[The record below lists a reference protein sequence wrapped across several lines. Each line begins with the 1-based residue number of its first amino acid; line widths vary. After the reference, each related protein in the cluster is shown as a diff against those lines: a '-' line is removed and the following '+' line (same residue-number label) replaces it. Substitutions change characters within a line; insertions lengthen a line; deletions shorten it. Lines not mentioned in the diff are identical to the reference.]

1 MAGAEGGVEMSVANA
16 SFDFYVAGRSW
27 LHRLD
32 PRVKLAMVAAG
43 SVVLLLWLN
52 LLLLLASIVVIHLI
66 LFSARYPVGRLLSV
80 WRVIAPLLVLV
91 VVLWPFFYQ
100 AGDSL
105 FRLGPLNVTTGALQV
120 GLATAFRIAAVSFI
134 FLFWIGTTDT
144 RDLVRGFVRLGLPFR
159 WGMSLTIGLRFIPTF
174 AGIFVTV
181 SEAQQ
186 SRGLILHGN
195 IFRRLRQMLPILVAS
210 LVTAFRSSEQLAMTL
225 ESRGFGAGRKRTV
238 LRDLQMRPADW
249 LVLAVTMVLAL
260 GLSYLS
266 LSHGFG
272 RELFN
277 W

>member
-1 MAGAEGGVEMSVANA
+1 MSAGNA
-16 SFDFYVAGRSW
+16 AFDFYVPGRSW

-52 LLLLLASIVVIHLI
+52 LLLLGGSILLIHI
-66 LFSARYPVGRLLSV
+66 VLFSARYPWSRLLAV
-80 WRVIAPLLVLV
+80 WRVMAPLLILV
-91 VVLWPFFYQ
+91 VALWPLFYQ
-100 AGDSL
+100 AGDTL
-105 FRLGPLNVTTGALQV
+105 FSIGPLDVTTGALQV
-120 GLATAFRIAAVSFI
+120 GLATALRIAAVSFI

-144 RDLVRGFVRLGLPFR
+144 RALVRGFVRLGLPFK

-186 SRGLILHGN
+186 SRGLIMHGN

-225 ESRGFGAGRKRTV
+225 ESRGFGADRRRTV
-238 LRDLQMRPADW
+238 LRDLHMRPADW
-249 LVLAVTMVLAL
+249 AVLVLTIALAL
-260 GLSYLS
+260 VLSYAS
-266 LSHGFG
+266 LVHGFG
-272 RELFN
+272 RDIL
-277 W
+277 

>member
-1 MAGAEGGVEMSVANA
+1 MSAASA
-16 SFDFYVAGRSW
+16 SFDFYVPGRSW

-52 LLLLLASIVVIHLI
+52 LVLLTASIILIHLI
-66 LFSARYPVGRLLSV
+66 LLSARYPLSRLLAV
-80 WRVIAPLLVLV
+80 WRVIAPLLILV
-91 VVLWPFFYQ
+91 VLLWPLFYQ
-100 AGDSL
+100 AGDTL
-105 FRLGPLNVTTGALQV
+105 FGLGPLDVTTGALQV
-120 GLATAFRIAAVSFI
+120 GAATALRIAAVSFI

-144 RDLVRGFVRLGLPFR
+144 RALVRGFVRLGLPFK

-195 IFRRLRQMLPILVAS
+195 VFRRVRQMLPILVAS

-225 ESRGFGAGRKRTV
+225 ESRGFGANRQRTV
-238 LRDLQMRPADW
+238 LRDLHMRTADW
-249 LVLAVTMVLAL
+249 FVLAITVLLMASL
-260 GLSYLS
+260 AYLS
-266 LSHGFG
+266 LAHGFG
-272 RELFN
+272 GNIYGVL
-277 W
+277 